1 MPTEIKKHHTAK
13 NKIMV
18 LRNLKK

>member
-13 NKIMV
+13 NIMV
-18 LRNLKK
+18 LRSLKK